1 MCSHVRP
8 IKTETKFV
16 ILMHPKEFKKIKNGT
31 GHLTHLSL
39 ENSELYIDTEFSEH
53 QWVNELIDDPE
64 NNCYLLYPSQ
74 KSILLNENS
83 ISEEEKNSVIFI
95 LDATWDISKNMLRD
109 SKNLQALPHISFK
122 HTKTSQFEIKTQPQD
137 YCLSTIESTLCV
149 LELLHANRS
158 ESIDEKKLDTFLNP
172 FKIMIKYQQ
181 SCIDNTGNSFKNSVR
196 FKKHL
201 HSKHP

>member
-16 ILMHPKEFKKIKNGT
+16 VLMHPKEFKKIKNGT

-39 ENSELYIDTEFSEH
+39 ENSELYIDTDFSEH
-53 QWVNELIDDPE
+53 KRVNELIADPK

-74 KSILLNENS
+74 KSIVLNENS

-109 SKNLQALPHISFK
+109 SKNLQRLPHISFE
-122 HTKTSQFEIKTQPQD
+122 HTKTSQFEIKTQPEE

-149 LELLHANRS
+149 LELLTAN
-158 ESIDEKKLDTFLNP
+158 ENEKIGQKSLDAFLNP
-172 FKIMIKYQQ
+172 FKAMIKYQQ
-181 SCIDNTGNSFKNSVR
+181 SCINATGESDKNSLR
-196 FKKHL
+196 FKKRSH
-201 HSKHP
+201 